1 MLRIAFVF
9 PIPARTFRFC
19 DPVQSNQTCRL
30 TNIFLKI
37 CTSFFLLLISTLSSN
52 AQSDTANPSI
62 NYDCMLVENPPEF
75 PGGEQALLDYIRSNV
90 QYPKKARKKNI
101 QGTVYISFIVEMDG
115 KVTNVRVLRGIG
127 GGCDEEAVRVVS
139 SMPDWKPG
147 YQDGEPVRVQF
158 NLPIRFILRD

>member
-1 MLRIAFVF
+1 
-9 PIPARTFRFC
+9 
-19 DPVQSNQTCRL
+19 
-30 TNIFLKI
+30 
-37 CTSFFLLLISTLSSN
+37 
-52 AQSDTANPSI
+52 
-62 NYDCMLVENPPEF
+62 MLVENPPEF
-75 PGGEQALLDYIRSNV
+75 PGGEQALLDYIGSNV

-115 KVTNVRVLRGIG
+115 KVTTVRVLRGIG
-127 GGCDEEAVRVVS
+127 GGCDKEAVRVVS